1 MLDGPGYTVDPP
13 KPSSISWDRTY
24 AVLELKGKSTFDLAA
39 EVSAPVSMRE
49 SAVNQNPNLVSSAHA
64 PSPDTGASMSG
75 ADIILRVLSEQGVDT
90 VFGYSGGAILP
101 TYDAVFRF
109 NEMHEGSP
117 ERQIRLVVPANEQT
131 AGFMAAGYARASG
144 KVGVFMVTSGP
155 GATNAVTPI
164 ADCNGDSVPVV
175 LICGQVPRAA
185 IGSDAFQ
192 EAPVFNIMSACAKQ
206 VFLVTDPEKLEET
219 LRSAFEIAR
228 TGRPGPVVVDVPKD
242 IQNWSGTY
250 KGHGTLHFRG
260 YSDRLRMVARGARLK
275 AGKRAEFFDLLAQSR
290 RPLLYAGGGVI
301 TAGAAAELR
310 EFSERYKI
318 PVVTTLMGLGAMP
331 AKHELWLGMLG
342 MHGSACANYAVEDC
356 DFLIAVGARFDDRV
370 AGGRPDAF
378 APGARYVAH
387 IDIDAAEI
395 NKVKRA
401 HWAHVG
407 DAKDALL
414 SLMEAD
420 AAVQSPS
427 AWLDRIA
434 ELKRRYGLN
443 YDRNSPLIQ
452 PQFVVEKL
460 SEITGG
466 RAIISA
472 GVGQHQ
478 MWAAQFF
485 DFAEPRSFL
494 TSGSMGTMGFGLPA
508 AIGAQL
514 ARPDALVIDIDGDG
528 SIRMNAG
535 DLETA
540 STYGV
545 PIKILLLNNVGDG
558 MIRQWQRLFYEG
570 RFCVSDKALHRK
582 NFVMAARADGF
593 EFARSVDKPGELED
607 SLKAFVEFDGP
618 AFLEVMIDPN
628 ADVFPMVGPG
638 QSYAEMITGPFIP
651 SRPRRETGT
660 QQVER
665 RQASD
670 MF

>member
-1 MLDGPGYTVDPP
+1 M
-13 KPSSISWDRTY
+13 S
-24 AVLELKGKSTFDLAA
+24 
-39 EVSAPVSMRE
+39 
-49 SAVNQNPNLVSSAHA
+49 QNPGTDLKALLKPPVA
-64 PSPDTGASMSG
+64 GELMSG
-75 ADIILRVLSEQGVDT
+75 ADMILRVLSEQGVDT

-109 NEMHEGSP
+109 NEMHADNP
-117 ERQIRLVVPANEQT
+117 ERQIKLVVPANEQA

-175 LICGQVPRAA
+175 LISGQVPRAA

-206 VFLVTDPEKLEET
+206 VFLVTDPEKLEQT
-219 LRSAFEIAR
+219 LRSAFEVAR

-242 IQNWSGTY
+242 IQNWTGIY
-250 KGHGTLHFRG
+250 HGQGTLEFRG
-260 YSDRLRMVARGARLK
+260 YSDRLRKVAKGARLEED
-275 AGKRAEFFDLLAQSR
+275 KRNEFFDLLARSK
-290 RPLLYAGGGVI
+290 RPLLYVGGGII
-301 TAGAAAELR
+301 TAGATAELR
-310 EFSERYKI
+310 QFAERYRI
-318 PVVTTLMGLGAMP
+318 PVVNTLMGLGTISV
-331 AKHELWLGMLG
+331 KHELGLGMLG

-370 AGGRPDAF
+370 AGGRPHAF
-378 APGARYVAH
+378 APNAQYVAH
-387 IDIDAAEI
+387 IDIDEAEI

-401 HWAHVG
+401 HWTHVG
-407 DAKDALL
+407 DAKDTLL
-414 SLMEAD
+414 SLMKHD
-420 AAVQSPS
+420 SAVQPPLE
-427 AWLDRIA
+427 WLDHIK
-434 ELKRRYGLN
+434 ELKRVYAMN

-466 RAIISA
+466 RAIVTT

-485 DFAEPRSFL
+485 DFVEPRSFL

-508 AIGAQL
+508 AIGAQM

-528 SIRMNAG
+528 SIRMNIG

-540 STYGV
+540 TTYGAPV
-545 PIKILLLNNVGDG
+545 KVLLLNNVGDG
-558 MIRQWQRLFYEG
+558 MIRQWQRLFYDG
-570 RFCVSDKALHRK
+570 RLCVSDKSLHRK
-582 NFVMAARADGF
+582 DFVMAAQADGF
-593 EFARSVDKPGELED
+593 EFASRVEAVSELEEK
-607 SLKAFVEFDGP
+607 LKAFVEFDGP
-618 AFLEVMIDPN
+618 AFLEVMVDEN

-638 QSYAEMITGPFIP
+638 QSYTNMITGPFIP
-651 SRPRRETGT
+651 SRSEQEPEGKGAG
-660 QQVER
+660 
-665 RQASD
+665 RQAAAD

>member
-1 MLDGPGYTVDPP
+1 MTKNPKAALTALPTPSLDG
-13 KPSSISWDRTY
+13 
-24 AVLELKGKSTFDLAA
+24 E
-39 EVSAPVSMRE
+39 
-49 SAVNQNPNLVSSAHA
+49 
-64 PSPDTGASMSG
+64 SMSG

-109 NEMHEGSP
+109 NEMHKDSP
-117 ERQIRLVVPANEQT
+117 ERQINLVVPANEQA

-164 ADCNGDSVPVV
+164 ADCNGDSIPVV
-175 LICGQVPRAA
+175 LICGQVPRAM
-185 IGSDAFQ
+185 IGTDAFQ

-206 VFLVTDPEKLEET
+206 VFLVTDPAKLEQT
-219 LRSAFEIAR
+219 LRSAFEVAR

-242 IQNWSGTY
+242 IQNWTGIY
-250 KGHGTLHFRG
+250 RGQGTLEFRG
-260 YSDRLRMVARGARLK
+260 YSDRLRMVAKGARLEED
-275 AGKRAEFFDLLAQSR
+275 KRAEFFDLLAQSK
-290 RPLLYAGGGVI
+290 RPLLYVGGGII

-310 EFSERYKI
+310 QFAERYRI
-318 PVVTTLMGLGAMP
+318 PVVNTLMGLGTISV
-331 AKHELWLGMLG
+331 KHELGLGMLG
-342 MHGSACANYAVEDC
+342 MHGTACANYAVEDC

-378 APGARYVAH
+378 APRAKYVAH
-387 IDIDAAEI
+387 IDLDEAEI

-401 HWAHVG
+401 HWTHVG
-407 DAKDALL
+407 DAKDTLL
-414 SLMEAD
+414 SLMKHD
-420 AAVQSPS
+420 TAVQSPS
-427 AWLDRIA
+427 AWLDHIR
-434 ELKRRYGLN
+434 ELKRVYGMN
-443 YDRNSPLIQ
+443 YDRTSPLIQ

-466 RAIISA
+466 RAIICT

-485 DFAEPRSFL
+485 DSVEPRSFL

-528 SIRMNAG
+528 SIRMNIG

-540 STYGV
+540 TTYGAPV
-545 PIKILLLNNVGDG
+545 KVLLLNNLGDG
-558 MIRQWQRLFYEG
+558 MIRQWQRLFYDG
-570 RFCVSDKALHRK
+570 RLCVSDKSLHRK
-582 NFVMAARADGF
+582 NFVMAAQADGF
-593 EFARSVDKPGELED
+593 EFSCRVDAVSELED
-607 SLKAFVEFDGP
+607 KLRAFVEFDGP
-618 AFLEVMIDPN
+618 AFLEVMIDQD

-638 QSYAEMITGPFIP
+638 QGYANMITGPFIP
-651 SRPRRETGT
+651 SRSE
-660 QQVER
+660 QQSEEKPA
-665 RQASD
+665 RQAAAD